1 MSAAARVLAGPGG
14 GRENRTTVT
23 VRRRERLVPFARRR
37 DFAALLLAAA
47 SATQAAAVPAPA
59 TLVDRVVAVVDEDPI
74 LLSDLEQAIALGLV
88 PAAAGETPGALRRRV
103 LDGLVERMLWQ
114 HEIARFGFEEAPLA
128 EVDRQLEALRARY
141 PSDGAWK
148 AELGR
153 LGLDEARVR
162 ALLAH
167 QLSVLRFVE
176 ERLGPRVFVGVDE
189 IREHYEGVLVP
200 ELRARGDAVPPIEE
214 VREAIRA
221 VLKEE
226 RLNRE
231 IERWT
236 ADLRREA
243 DVVDY
248 LDTDER
254 PLPPPVVV
262 LPREE

>member
-1 MSAAARVLAGPGG
+1 MMRSLTGSVRSGARAGRIG
-14 GRENRTTVT
+14 GRSAPL
-23 VRRRERLVPFARRR
+23 RLAV
-37 DFAALLLAAA
+37 AATLLPSVFGSILGA
-47 SATQAAAVPAPA
+47 QANGGLE
-59 TLVDRVVAVVDEDPI
+59 LVDRVVAVVNEDPI
-74 LLSDLEQAIALGLV
+74 LLSDLEQAVGLGLV
-88 PAAAGETPGALRRRV
+88 RGEPGESPGALKRRA
-103 LDGLVERMLWQ
+103 LDGLVEQMLWQ

-128 EVDRQLEALRARY
+128 EVDRQLEAARARF
-141 PSDGAWK
+141 PDDAAWQ
-148 AELGR
+148 AELSR
-153 LGLDEARVR
+153 LGLDEQRVR
-162 ALLAH
+162 SLLAH

-189 IREHYEGVLVP
+189 IRAHYDQVLVP
-200 ELRARGDAVPPIEE
+200 ELRSAGKPVPPIEE

-221 VLKEE
+221 LLKEE

-248 LDTDER
+248 LEPDDR
-254 PLPPPVVV
+254 PLPPPVIV

>member
-1 MSAAARVLAGPGG
+1 LSRWRPARAGAAPVLAF
-14 GRENRTTVT
+14 
-23 VRRRERLVPFARRR
+23 LAL
-37 DFAALLLAAA
+37 AALPSPSSGA
-47 SATQAAAVPAPA
+47 PAA

-74 LLSDLEQAIALGLV
+74 LLSDLEQAIGLGLV
-88 PAAAGETPGALRRRV
+88 LASAGESQSALRRRT
-103 LDGLVERMLWQ
+103 LDGLVEQMLWQ

-128 EVDRQLEALRARY
+128 EVDRQLEATRARF
-141 PSDGAWK
+141 PDDAAWR
-148 AELGR
+148 AELAR
-153 LGLDEARVR
+153 LDLDEQRVR
-162 ALLAH
+162 SLLAH

-189 IREHYEGVLVP
+189 IREHYDRVLAP
-200 ELRARGDAVPPIEE
+200 ELRAAGRPVPPIEE
-214 VREAIRA
+214 VREAIRV

-236 ADLRREA
+236 AELRREA

-248 LDTDER
+248 LEPDDR
-254 PLPPPVVV
+254 PLPPPVIV